1 MWDCHRKF
9 SENKI
14 SYSNLTSTIN
24 NSFIFELCHKYC
36 TVMVEITLKI
46 QTSFKKL
53 ASKKATTWQ
62 LKNFRA
68 SINFYEIYDI
78 FQLSHGVKSIHQ
90 NKLRQYHTH

>member
-24 NSFIFELCHKYC
+24 NSFILELCHKYC

-90 NKLRQYHTH
+90 NKLRQCHTH